1 MVKDIS
7 NLIKKEFNNFELNLS
22 DEQVEKFNI
31 YYNYLIEE
39 NEKFNLTAIIAPEDV
54 VLKHFIDSCLGNKFI
69 ADNSTVCDIGTG
81 AGFPAI
87 PLKILNPTLKITMV
101 DSLNKRV
108 NFLNSVI
115 NILGLENIVA
125 LHNRAEEFLIKK
137 EYRETFDF
145 VVSRA
150 VASTNTLLELT
161 IPALKI
167 GGRAIFYKSNSISE
181 ELVHID
187 NACKILGC
195 KSLKTVEQNLGD
207 NFRTFAVFEKIY
219 QTPAKYPRGKNLPKS
234 KPL

>member
-1 MVKDIS
+1 MEKDIKD
-7 NLIKKEFNNFELNLS
+7 LIKKEFENFGFNLS

-39 NEKFNLTAIIAPEDV
+39 NEKFNLTAITAPEDV
-54 VLKHFIDSCLGNKFI
+54 VLKHFIDSCLGNQFI
-69 ADNSTVCDIGTG
+69 LDNSTVCDIGTG

-115 NILGLENIVA
+115 NILGLEDVVA
-125 LHNRAEEFLIKK
+125 LHNRAEDFLREK
-137 EYRETFDF
+137 EYREHFDF

-161 IPALKI
+161 IPSLKN
-167 GGRAIFYKSNSISE
+167 GGKAIFYKSNNISE
-181 ELVHID
+181 ELLYID

-195 KSLKTVEQNLGD
+195 KLLKTLEQNLGD
-207 NFRTFAVFEKIY
+207 NFRTFAIFEKIY